1 MKSFNVKDGKIERE
15 LSSCETIYL
24 ASDVMNLV
32 NHWIDYFR
40 DKLNNKNEAT
50 KSEQYEGAIWAL
62 GILKK
67 ELN

>member
-40 DKLNNKNEAT
+40 DKLNNGNEA
-50 KSEQYEGAIWAL
+50 KEQYEGAIWAL